1 MGHSQ
6 PLLIDSITGAPA
18 EVKPVNIHFYADD
31 TQLDLA
37 TKPEQPRAD
46 PEETA
51 AFVTLSAGVLRTSI
65 KNSCLSLEVSL
76 QSHRSLLTLTQ

>member
-6 PLLIDSITGAPA
+6 APLIDSITGAPA
-18 EVKPVNIHFYADD
+18 EVKPVNIHLYADD
-31 TQLDLA
+31 TQLGLA
-37 TKPEQPRAD
+37 TKPEDPRAD

-51 AFVTLSAGVLRTSI
+51 VFVTLSAGVLRTSI

-76 QSHRSLLTLTQ
+76 QSNRSLLTLTQ

>member
-6 PLLIDSITGAPA
+6 PPVIDSITGAPA
-18 EVKPVNIHFYADD
+18 EVQPVNIHLYAGD
-31 TQLDLA
+31 TQLA

-51 AFVTLSAGVLRTSI
+51 VFVQ
-65 KNSCLSLEVSL
+65 VS
-76 QSHRSLLTLTQ
+76 